1 MAVSLRE
8 LDDDAS
14 LVLAVQQGDT
24 DAFGELFRR
33 HYPSVRRICAR
44 RLGSITEADEAA
56 QGAFVRA
63 LERID
68 QCGGERRFGAWVQVI
83 ASRICI
89 DQLRARTRTTPEEEP
104 IKGDLAVGP
113 NAPED
118 SLLSHERSDHVHL
131 ALASLPA
138 RQREV
143 VIARHLD
150 DRRPG
155 EIAAALGMSIGAVD
169 SLLLRARRRLATSFQ
184 TVSSDSGMTNLSTAA
199 AATITSG
206 VVAGPSRISR
216 AFSAVSDA
224 VASASFHVASM
235 AGLVPTAG
243 LTLGERA
250 AVAAMSIAVAIA
262 PIAPPPAAPAGPSI
276 PDAPTWV
283 PGPAKPE
290 LVPDQVPTAPSASD
304 ISGRD
309 LIPEDLRD
317 STDPV
322 STITGLVPL
331 PPLPGGPVPAPPKP
345 DPSQPVGQVVD
356 SVVGALLNG

>member
-33 HYPSVRRICAR
+33 HYPSVRRVCAR

-56 QGAFVRA
+56 QTAFVRA
-63 LERID
+63 LEKIG

-89 DQLRARTRTTPEEEP
+89 DILRARVRTTPEEEP

-118 SLLSHERSDHVHL
+118 QLLSGERSDHIHL

-143 VIARHLD
+143 MIARHVD

-155 EIAAALGMSIGAVD
+155 EIAAAFGMSIGAVD

-184 TVSSDSGMTNLSTAA
+184 TVSSDSGITNLSTAA

-216 AFSAVSDA
+216 AFSALSNA
-224 VASASFHVASM
+224 AASASYHVASVV
-235 AGLVPTAG
+235 GLVPNGGPTM
-243 LTLGERA
+243 GERA
-250 AVAAMSIAVAIA
+250 AAAAVSLTIALAPVA
-262 PIAPPPAAPAGPSI
+262 PPAAPSAPSI
-276 PDAPTWV
+276 PQAPTWV
-283 PGPAKPE
+283 PGQAKPE
-290 LVPDQVPTAPSASD
+290 LIPNQVPSAPSTGD

-309 LIPEDLRD
+309 LVPGPLRD
-317 STDPV
+317 APDPV
-322 STITGLVPL
+322 KTVSGLVPV
-331 PPLPGGPVPAPPKP
+331 PPVPAPGPPKP
-345 DPSQPVGQVVD
+345 DPVQPVGQAVD
-356 SVVGALLNG
+356 NVITAVLGS